1 MYGWEAHM
9 PRCASG
15 GQLSG
20 VSSFLPRIEFRPT
33 GFSCK
38 DFYLLSH
45 LAGPRQFYLFFS
57 NLFTVLLLQWLEPR
71 RECCIK
77 IAKVY
82 SLLSMFRRK
91 ALSPA
96 SSTKHAAA
104 LPRSLFS
111 GAELPSGLLSHFEW
125 VGLSRALK

>member
-1 MYGWEAHM
+1 MYVSGGAHM

-20 VSSFLPRIEFRPT
+20 VRSFLPRIEFRPT

-77 IAKVY
+77 IAKVWTAFY
-82 SLLSMFRRK
+82 PCLEEKHLVQHRVQNMLQLCQGPFSQVLSCLLACSVI
-91 ALSPA
+91 LN
-96 SSTKHAAA
+96 
-104 LPRSLFS
+104 
-111 GAELPSGLLSHFEW
+111 G
-125 VGLSRALK
+125 